1 MKKTILGAALSLFA
15 ATATFA
21 QDTPLTGNGKVVT
34 RDVPV
39 SSFDALKASGV
50 YELKLSQGDKE
61 SVKIEADEN
70 FQELFKVRNDGSKLV
85 IEMGDKKNMSIRK
98 STRLIVYVTFRNL
111 KSLDLNMVGS
121 VRSEEALSFSDLRL
135 SNNSVGNVNLKLT
148 ANRFDL
154 DNQAVGTMT
163 LSGKAQNAVIH
174 NDAVGSLRA
183 GDFVVQTVNI
193 YNNGIGSAEVNAEKE
208 LSVKDN
214 SMGRVRNKG
223 NAKAKKKEVI

>member
-1 MKKTILGAALSLFA
+1 MKKTILGAALSLLA
-15 ATATFA
+15 ATAAFA
-21 QDTPLTGNGKVVT
+21 QDEPLTGNGKVVT

-39 SSFDALKASGV
+39 PSFDALKASGV

-70 FQELFKVRNDGSKLV
+70 FQDLFKVRNDGSKLV

-111 KSLDLNMVGS
+111 KALDLNMVGS

-174 NDAVGSLRA
+174 NDGVGSLRA

-193 YNNGIGSAEVNAEKE
+193 YNDGIGSAEVNAEKE